1 MTSDDFNTL
10 LESRISKIKDTLC
23 KKAGEYAS
31 NEDRLYNFKRGACVL
46 STTPA
51 ECLLG
56 YMTKHF
62 VSVLDM
68 VRDSN
73 KGKPLSRDRID
84 EKIGDLINYI
94 ILLEAVLVEEIGN
107 A

>member
-1 MTSDDFNTL
+1 MTTSDFNDL
-10 LESRISKIKDTLC
+10 LACRWSKIQETLID
-23 KKAGEYAS
+23 KAKEYAS
-31 NEDRLYNFKRGACVL
+31 DTDRLYNFKRGACVL
-46 STTPA
+46 SVTPA

-62 VSVLDM
+62 VSILDM

-73 KGKPLSRDRID
+73 KGKPPSRERID
-84 EKIGDLINYI
+84 EKIGDLVNYI
-94 ILLEAVLVEEIGN
+94 ILLEAVLVEELDN